1 MNAIAAWFG
10 LLASAAMPAY
20 TTYKYLAYAHA
31 PGEFD
36 DAHEA
41 ALVTLFIAQLPLC
54 ILAAVFAAVSHL
66 DGPAWRR
73 VLAFVIVVAII
84 AAIGGFWRL
93 AFDSQMGSIIGWAI
107 AMQLMIIAVAGPQP
121 ALARARIDA
130 VAYDS
135 ANLFILAV
143 FAILIGCTVALALL
157 IYTRGPDGVSR
168 IEYQW
173 SDLAWIVGG
182 YFACRTWSAIY
193 VFTPSFEARGK
204 GYFQRPWIDWAILHI
219 LGKPRQYDSDP

>member
-1 MNAIAAWFG
+1 MSVMAHLFA

-20 TTYKYLAYAHA
+20 TAYKYLAYAHA

-36 DAHEA
+36 DAYPE

-66 DGPAWRR
+66 DGPMWRR
-73 VLAFVIVVAII
+73 VLVFVITVSLI
-84 AAIGGFWRL
+84 AAVSGFWKL
-93 AFDSQMGSIIGWAI
+93 AFDSEMGPIVGWAI
-107 AMQLMIIAVAGPQP
+107 VMQLVIIATAGPQP
-121 ALARARIDA
+121 ALAAARIDA
-130 VAYDS
+130 VAFDS

-143 FAILIGCTVALALL
+143 FAILIGCAVSLALL
-157 IYTRGPDGVSR
+157 VYTRGPDGVSR

-182 YFACRTWSAIY
+182 YFACRAWSAIY
-193 VFTPSFEARGK
+193 VFTPAFEARGK
-204 GYFQRPWIDWAILHI
+204 GFFQRPWLDRAMVHI
-219 LGKPRQYDSDP
+219 LGKPREYGDG

>member
-1 MNAIAAWFG
+1 MNVIAHWFA

-20 TTYKYLAYAHA
+20 TTYEYLAYAHA

-36 DAHEA
+36 DAYSEA
-41 ALVTLFIAQLPLC
+41 LATLFIAQLPLC

-66 DGPAWRR
+66 DGPMWRR
-73 VLAFVIVVAII
+73 VLVFIITVAIV

-93 AFDSQMGSIIGWAI
+93 AFDSQMGPILGWAI
-107 AMQLMIIAVAGPQP
+107 VMQLMIIATAGPQP

-135 ANLFILAV
+135 ANLFIVAV
-143 FAILIGCTVALALL
+143 LAILVGCAVSLALL
-157 IYTRGPDGVSR
+157 VNTRGPDGVSR
-168 IEYQW
+168 IEFQW

-193 VFTPSFEARGK
+193 VFTKAFEARGK
-204 GYFQRPWIDWAILHI
+204 GFFQRPWLDRAMVHI
-219 LGKPRQYDSDP
+219 LGKPRQYGDG

>member
-1 MNAIAAWFG
+1 MNLAATLFA

-31 PGEFD
+31 PAEFD
-36 DAHEA
+36 DAHAE

-66 DGPAWRR
+66 DGPMWRR
-73 VLAFVIVVAII
+73 VLVFVITVAII

-93 AFDSQMGSIIGWAI
+93 ASDSQMGPILGWAI
-107 AMQLMIIAVAGPQP
+107 VMQLMIIAVAGPQP

-143 FAILIGCTVALALL
+143 FAMLIGCAVSLALL
-157 IYTRGPDGVSR
+157 VNTRGPDGVSR

-182 YFACRTWSAIY
+182 YFACRAWSAIY
-193 VFTPSFEARGK
+193 VFTPAFEARGK
-204 GYFQRPWIDWAILHI
+204 GYFQRAWIDRAMVHI
-219 LGKPRQYDSDP
+219 LGKPRQYGDG